1 MVAPRAAS
9 VWGPPPVRE
18 TVSGVAYRRLREAIL
33 AGLLNPETRINE
45 AELADAWQVSRT
57 PIRDALRRLAA
68 EGLVEPAPG
77 RGMVVT
83 RLSLDD
89 AEELYEVR
97 EALEARAAR
106 LAAERGGGDLPGTLN
121 ALIKAFGA
129 ALKDGDTERL
139 LALDA
144 EFHAA
149 IASAGRNARLQRLIE
164 QLRAQTHA
172 ARVRTLRVRGRAQR
186 TFRELARLAGAI
198 RTRDASRAEAAM
210 REHLASVRADL
221 ASAFQTAEGERPPA

>member
-1 MVAPRAAS
+1 M
-9 VWGPPPVRE
+9 
-18 TVSGVAYRRLREAIL
+18 SGVAYRRLRDAIL
-33 AGLLNPETRINE
+33 AGLLSPETRINE
-45 AELADAWQVSRT
+45 VELAQAWRVSRT

-77 RGMVVT
+77 RGMVVM
-83 RLSLDD
+83 RLSLAD

-106 LAAERGGGDLPGTLN
+106 LAAERGADDLPVALN
-121 ALIKAFGA
+121 AIIKAFGV

-144 EFHAA
+144 EFHTA
-149 IASAGRNARLQRLIE
+149 IAGAARNARLQRLIE
-164 QLRAQTHA
+164 QLRVQTQP
-172 ARVRTLRVRGRAQR
+172 ARVRALRVRGRAQK

-198 RTRDASRAEAAM
+198 RTRDAPRAEAAM

-221 ASAFQTAEGERPPA
+221 AAAFQTPEAERPPA

>member
-1 MVAPRAAS
+1 VSTLRDPT

-18 TVSGVAYRRLREAIL
+18 TVSAAAYRRLREAIL
-33 AGLLNPETRINE
+33 AGQLDPQTRINE
-45 AELADAWQVSRT
+45 VELAEAWRVSRT

-77 RGMVVT
+77 RGMVVA
-83 RLSLDD
+83 RLSLRD
-89 AEELYEVR
+89 AEDLYEIR
-97 EALEARAAR
+97 EVLEARAAR
-106 LAAERGGGDLPGTLN
+106 LAAERGPADLPARLN
-121 ALIKAFGA
+121 AIIKAFGA
-129 ALKDGDTERL
+129 ALKEGETDRL

-149 IASAGRNARLQRLIE
+149 VAGAGGNARLHRLIDL
-164 QLRAQTHA
+164 LRAQA
-172 ARVRTLRVRGRAQR
+172 QPVRVRTLRLRGRAQK

-198 RTRDASRAEAAM
+198 RTRDAARAETAM

-221 ASAFQTAEGERPPA
+221 GAAFQVEPERPPA